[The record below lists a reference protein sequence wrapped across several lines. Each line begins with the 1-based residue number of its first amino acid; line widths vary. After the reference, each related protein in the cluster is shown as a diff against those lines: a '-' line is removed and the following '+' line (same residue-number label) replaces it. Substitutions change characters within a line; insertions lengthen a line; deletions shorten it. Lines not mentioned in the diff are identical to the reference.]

1 MVDCRLVFGC
11 LIDEYSNERVLSDV
25 DPYTVETLQLLA
37 PGVSSKDRT
46 TVKGLV
52 YSGEVFLNFI
62 ESERAL
68 IWKRLKRI
76 EGIIPSL
83 YTFFKDL
90 WYLELCV
97 NCIKR
102 LITPSR
108 SFLTIRTAMR
118 AAFMSFDP
126 TYAQFLI

>member
-1 MVDCRLVFGC
+1 MGHDCAKMFK
-11 LIDEYSNERVLSDV
+11 V